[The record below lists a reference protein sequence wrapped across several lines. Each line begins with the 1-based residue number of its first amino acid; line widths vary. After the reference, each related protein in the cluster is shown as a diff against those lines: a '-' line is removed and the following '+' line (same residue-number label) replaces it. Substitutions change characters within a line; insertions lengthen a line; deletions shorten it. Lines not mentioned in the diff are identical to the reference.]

1 MKSRNIKTRLAA
13 FGLALLMGLSSLG
26 NLADVHAA
34 ETKNPSEPVT
44 ESAEISETEQTEEV
58 SEAAKHLVTAED
70 ITKDISD
77 KDFMAETCMEGIHY
91 NSEQEDVTLER
102 IEAEDGGSYHPDQTG
117 TYIATYW
124 VVPKDARDSYSVSR
138 KIILTDTEGQAH
150 TEENGGQKQ
159 KEDTN
164 SEEDSETPVQGIL
177 DVEVTVSGEDAD
189 AQAAR
194 ELEEKIEDGEVMML
208 SGAENTF
215 RAKETVHLE
224 KGETI
229 YYPSYIGNYLTCWFT
244 VNGKIAYCLESH
256 RSSPPSGDYVAQ
268 VLDSNKN
275 LQKVLYYGYGGA
287 GDITGSYLSGKSAEE
302 KYVYT
307 HIAASYAYAGEAGFT
322 GCKYEDLVNAGVI
335 AYIDHLFVM
344 EEPPKGEIAL
354 SKTSVKAVRN
364 GNVQKTPDIT
374 LSGDHRNYISVH
386 VPKNITI
393 YNKTKGTSAE
403 NGALKIYGGD
413 TFYLTAPMLHTGKY
427 SSGELHGSV
436 GETWRTLVLSTG
448 NSNQDIGVFE
458 SEKANPVSFMVD
470 WLEMTRIELL
480 KQDADTKNP
489 LDGAVYGIYTD
500 SKCEHL
506 LMEMPITG
514 EEGKAVSDYFESAI
528 KTVYVK
534 EIKAPDKYAQS
545 DVIHKVDVE
554 AGKTVT
560 ITVTDERVK
569 GCCPYQK
576 D

>member
-13 FGLALLMGLSSLG
+13 FGLALLMGLSPLG

-34 ETKNPSEPVT
+34 EHEISQKAVT
-44 ESAEISETEQTEEV
+44 EKESKTESKHPVSEISEQT
-58 SEAAKHLVTAED
+58 VTAED
-70 ITKDISD
+70 ITKDVSD
-77 KDFMAETCMEGIHY
+77 KEFMAETCMEGIQY
-91 NSEQEDVTLER
+91 DPEKEDVTLDH
-102 IEAEDGGSYHPDQTG
+102 IEAEDGSAYHPDQAG

-124 VVPKDARDSYSVSR
+124 VVPKDARDSYSVTR
-138 KIILTDTEGQAH
+138 KIILTDSEGQAH
-150 TEENGGQKQ
+150 AEENGGQKQ
-159 KEDTN
+159 KEDTK
-164 SEEDSETPVQGIL
+164 SEEDSETPVQEITE
-177 DVEVTVSGEDAD
+177 VEVTVSGEDAD

-194 ELEEKIEDGEVMML
+194 ELEEKIEDGEVMMF

-215 RAKETVHLE
+215 TARETVHLE

-322 GCKYEDLVNAGVI
+322 GCKYEDLVKAGVI
-335 AYIDHLFVM
+335 AYIDHLFAM
-344 EEPPKGEIAL
+344 EEPPKGEISL
-354 SKTSVKAVRN
+354 SKTSVKAVRD

-374 LSGDHRNYISVH
+374 LSGDHRNYISVN
-386 VPKNITI
+386 VPKDIAI

-403 NGALKIYGGD
+403 NGTLKIYGGD
-413 TFYLTAPMLHTGKY
+413 TFYLTASMLHTGTY

-448 NSNQDIGVFE
+448 NN
-458 SEKANPVSFMVD
+458 N
-470 WLEMTRIELL
+470 
-480 KQDADTKNP
+480 
-489 LDGAVYGIYTD
+489 
-500 SKCEHL
+500 
-506 LMEMPITG
+506 
-514 EEGKAVSDYFESAI
+514 
-528 KTVYVK
+528 
-534 EIKAPDKYAQS
+534 
-545 DVIHKVDVE
+545 
-554 AGKTVT
+554 
-560 ITVTDERVK
+560 
-569 GCCPYQK
+569 
-576 D
+576 

>member
-13 FGLALLMGLSSLG
+13 FGLALLMGLSPLG

-34 ETKNPSEPVT
+34 EREISQKAVT
-44 ESAEISETEQTEEV
+44 EKESKTESEHPVSEISEQT
-58 SEAAKHLVTAED
+58 VTAED
-70 ITKDISD
+70 ITKDVSD
-77 KDFMAETCMEGIHY
+77 KEFMAETCMEGIQY
-91 NSEQEDVTLER
+91 DPEKEDVTLDH
-102 IEAEDGGSYHPDQTG
+102 IEAEDGSAYHPDQAG

-124 VVPKDARDSYSVSR
+124 VVPKDARDSYSVTR
-138 KIILTDTEGQAH
+138 KIILTDSEGQAH
-150 TEENGGQKQ
+150 AEENGGQKQ
-159 KEDTN
+159 KEDTK
-164 SEEDSETPVQGIL
+164 SEEDSETPVQEITE
-177 DVEVTVSGEDAD
+177 VEVTVSGEDAD

-194 ELEEKIEDGEVMML
+194 ELEEKIEDGEVMMF

-215 RAKETVHLE
+215 TARETVHLE

-322 GCKYEDLVNAGVI
+322 GCKYEDLVKAGVI
-335 AYIDHLFVM
+335 AYIDHLFAM
-344 EEPPKGEIAL
+344 EEPPKGEISL
-354 SKTSVKAVRN
+354 SKTSVKAVRD

-374 LSGDHRNYISVH
+374 LSGDHRNYISVN
-386 VPKNITI
+386 VPKDITI

-413 TFYLTAPMLHTGKY
+413 TFYLTAPMLHTGTY

-458 SEKANPVSFMVD
+458 SEKANPVSFTVD

-480 KQDADTKNP
+480 KKDADTKNS
-489 LDGAVYGIYTD
+489 LNGAVYGIYTD
-500 SKCEHL
+500 RK
-506 LMEMPITG
+506 
-514 EEGKAVSDYFESAI
+514 
-528 KTVYVK
+528 
-534 EIKAPDKYAQS
+534 
-545 DVIHKVDVE
+545 
-554 AGKTVT
+554 
-560 ITVTDERVK
+560 
-569 GCCPYQK
+569 
-576 D
+576 